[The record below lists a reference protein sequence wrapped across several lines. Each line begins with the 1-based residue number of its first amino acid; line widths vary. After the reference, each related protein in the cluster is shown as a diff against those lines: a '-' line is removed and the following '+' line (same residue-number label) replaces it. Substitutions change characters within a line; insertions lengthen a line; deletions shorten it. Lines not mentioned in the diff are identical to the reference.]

1 MTEDG
6 SIFSSDF
13 PAAMTVVVITY
24 ARDGRGVEGA
34 ARLPDD
40 GVVHQLAGRRG
51 PLRILTV
58 KRDPKCSLPVK
69 RIRTVIGGDLR
80 EVRPVRAALRH

>member
-1 MTEDG
+1 
-6 SIFSSDF
+6 
-13 PAAMTVVVITY
+13 
-24 ARDGRGVEGA
+24 VEGA

-69 RIRTVIGGDLR
+69 HKNPHDHLSAICG
-80 EVRPVRAALRH
+80 